1 MNIENFISK
10 PRDEAPKCN
19 SRRKAECPMEGNCQ
33 FSDVVY
39 ICDVTRPLPQKAY
52 LGLAEGEWKSCI

>member
-1 MNIENFISK
+1 
-10 PRDEAPKCN
+10 
-19 SRRKAECPMEGNCQ
+19 MEGNCQ

-52 LGLAEGEWKSCI
+52 LGLAEGEWKSRI